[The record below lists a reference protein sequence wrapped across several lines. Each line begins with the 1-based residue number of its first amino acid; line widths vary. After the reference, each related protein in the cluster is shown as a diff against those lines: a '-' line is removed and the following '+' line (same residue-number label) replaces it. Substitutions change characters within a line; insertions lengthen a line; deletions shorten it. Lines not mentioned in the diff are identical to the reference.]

1 MKFKTFLLEASDA
14 AAEASGTNTAL
25 GAAYETATALH
36 LHSITGSKNNKDS
49 EHLKRIEAMKALH
62 AQSMAKLPIDKQQAA
77 LEAGKKS
84 AEAYAH
90 SLKTNHGIDP
100 KDVREVHHTYAGID
114 DLVGKKVDRAGNP
127 HDVAIK
133 TKDGTIHG
141 ASLKFK
147 PGTLSNSTHNSF
159 DKMAK
164 SHGIDLNTK
173 GVWDQHI
180 KKAGLSGKSGKEV
193 KAVRDD
199 PKILKLNNQA
209 QEAAGK
215 HHAEVFNKAD
225 PKKTKKFLQTLMK
238 SNPHTDYDY
247 VVGSKGTSE
256 PIKNK
261 KHYQLVNKA
270 KSFKF
275 EHIGGGRVKVTDHAG
290 NHLMTFEHRPT
301 HGAFS
306 SIQVNGKLGTAK

>member
-1 MKFKTFLLEASDA
+1 MIKFKSFLLEAEEA
-14 AAEASGTNTAL
+14 AKASGDNTAL

-36 LHSITGSKNNKDS
+36 LHNSTGSKNNKDA
-49 EHLKRIEAMKALH
+49 EHVKRIQAMEKLHKEA
-62 AQSMAKLPIDKQQAA
+62 MAKLPPEKQKAA
-77 LEAGKKS
+77 VESGKRS
-84 AEAYAH
+84 AEAYMN

-100 KDVREVHHTYAGID
+100 KHVHEVHHTYAGID
-114 DLVGKKVDRAGNP
+114 HLVGKKVDRAGNP

-133 TKDGTIHG
+133 TKDGKIHG

-159 DKMAK
+159 DKLAQQ
-164 SHGIDLNTK
+164 HGIDLNTK
-173 GVWDQHI
+173 SHWDEHM
-180 KKAGLSGKSGKEV
+180 KKAGLAGKSGKEI
-193 KAVRDD
+193 KAVRKDA
-199 PKILKLNNQA
+199 KVLKLNTAA
-209 QEAAGK
+209 QNAAGA
-215 HHAEVFNKAD
+215 HHADAFNKAD
-225 PKKTKKFLQTLMK
+225 HTKVKKFMQSLMK

-256 PIKNK
+256 PIKDK

-275 EHIGGGRVKVTDHAG
+275 DHTGNGKVRVTDHAG